1 MMDIKK
7 LINLGS
13 SCIYPKN
20 APNPLKEDQIMTGQL
35 EPSNEG
41 YAFAKIMAIKLC
53 DFINKEYSTTNYKTM
68 IPCNLFGKYDNFDP
82 KSSHLIAAVIY
93 KIHSAIK
100 QNSEYVEIWGDG
112 QAKREF
118 MYVGDL
124 ADAILFAIDNFEAMP
139 NIINIGTG
147 KDMSVNEYYSLVGD
161 VLKFNGDFIHNL
173 EMPVGMKRKLVSI
186 DKQSTWGWSPKTD
199 FKEAIEITYK
209 YFKEQTV
216 I

>member
-1 MMDIKK
+1 
-7 LINLGS
+7 
-13 SCIYPKN
+13 
-20 APNPLKEDQIMTGQL
+20 
-35 EPSNEG
+35 
-41 YAFAKIMAIKLC
+41 
-53 DFINKEYSTTNYKTM
+53 M
-68 IPCNLFGKYDNFDP
+68 IPCNLFGKYDNFNP

-100 QNSEYVEIWGDG
+100 QNSKYVEIWGDG
-112 QAKREF
+112 NAKREF

-147 KDMSVNEYYSLVGD
+147 RDMSINEYYSIVGD
-161 VLKFNGDFIHNL
+161 VLKFNGDFTHNL

-199 FKEAIEITYK
+199 FKEAIEITYE